1 MLKII
6 NINRGCKSP
15 LFKKTIMNKIINILV
30 PIACFT
36 LVSVIVLFIAIL
48 PSLIDNILAI

>member
-1 MLKII
+1 
-6 NINRGCKSP
+6 
-15 LFKKTIMNKIINILV
+15 MNKIINILV
-30 PIACFT
+30 PIACIT

>member
-1 MLKII
+1 
-6 NINRGCKSP
+6 
-15 LFKKTIMNKIINILV
+15 MNKIINILV

-48 PSLIDNILAI
+48 PSLIDNIFGL